1 VAILYRDDDER
12 RRDREVE
19 VVGDEQVQGGR
30 AVKAGRASWRSTDGV
45 LRRTALILCW
55 LITVA

>member
-1 VAILYRDDDER
+1 M
-12 RRDREVE
+12 E
-19 VVGDEQVQGGR
+19 VVGDEGDEQVQGGR
-30 AVKAGRASWRSTDGV
+30 ERGCFKAGRASWRSTDGV

>member
-1 VAILYRDDDER
+1 LYRDDDER